1 MESNEIKEPLEIDNI
16 LKNDSTEIKNFSF
29 NSTQTSEKL
38 LDFQEKND
46 EDNEKKINK
55 TKKEKKDNMNFKL
68 LGHKRLIRKSDLIL
82 QKQIT
87 KKIAKSYFDKEAEL
101 GSDNE
106 EHDNIVKKV
115 YNSDSDLEKQEDEG
129 YIEDLIDDKN
139 IINSFDNKEQNEKY
153 ITDMFNQDKE
163 EVLKVIEGPQRKIQK
178 IEKQKFDESDLPL
191 KLRIERMNNEHIGED
206 DEIEEMN
213 FKSLISKVK
222 KIRKQFK
229 EDNANE
235 DLKAILKSYQ
245 DSALK
250 KIEEMNKTKENEL
263 KKRMIED
270 NKILENVVLL
280 NKKEEDK
287 SDKKNKNNKNNKK
300 NNLFIKGNGEKTNLK
315 SNYSYKI
322 GSFMNSTNSFLRNI
336 QNNNQKGNNIKKSLE
351 KNTNSNLNNFRMG
364 NLSTLFL
371 KKNN

>member
-46 EDNEKKINK
+46 DDNEKKINK
-55 TKKEKKDNMNFKL
+55 TKNEKKDNMNFKL

-153 ITDMFNQDKE
+153 ITDMFIQDKE

-280 NKKEEDK
+280 NKKEEEDK
-287 SDKKNKNNKNNKK
+287 SDKKNKNNKN

-322 GSFMNSTNSFLRNI
+322 GSFMNSNNSFLRNI

-371 KKNN
+371 KKK

>member
-280 NKKEEDK
+280 NKKEEEK